1 MDERIIDY
9 LNDHKE
15 DLPFS
20 HIFGD
25 EDLRI
30 IIPIYSD
37 PTAKDIINTLK
48 RIKDYGG
55 IDLDTGEIV
64 RKIKL
69 DPKYGGDEKEQR
81 MKLGSAISKLK
92 LTDDDKKRY
101 LDWLARY
108 KENLKDTLGGSKYTI
123 ILSRAP
129 IDVVRMSDHSGWTS
143 CHTQGHE
150 YFQCAVQEAIN
161 GGAVAYIVETEDLN
175 EFLSDQYNSLQDE
188 EIFLDDARH
197 SSDMSLEPLSR
208 LRVRRLTWDDGRE
221 MAIPDTRVYGRSSI
235 PQFYESLKGFLKD
248 QQPMDLEEF
257 KASDWR
263 KRGGTYYDNNIL
275 ELVKNYYD
283 IGDDTEHGIPR
294 YITHHDPDRMAEAG
308 RNQELKE
315 LFNNLE
321 EECEQHKN
329 YYNERMKYCKV
340 EYDISWDDTVYCMPG
355 AYAEIVFDYTGIDFS
370 NVDLTLDDEGDFE
383 RAKNGDYDDDIT
395 WSGLMYWLDQQFRGG
410 LDVRHLSF
418 IDNKLEISFSSEN
431 VFFDSYE
438 YEEYCK
444 DVDRFDDNILEAFA
458 EPNDWVNIFE
468 EIGII
473 ESDNTFLKQLVEN
486 GSEDLTYHNTRG
498 ERHVEWELIVDGI
511 TNETYETY
519 SDSTSFNGIPNIRDR
534 SFIGDEFAKI
544 LDNYIKDNYK
554 IKPSTSHQQTFN
566 KFFESYYQP
575 RMMGNNTLTQFNID
589 SLEIEV
595 DPSTHL
601 QELNNVLVILNVK
614 LNVEEFDEENV
625 GLILFLDRN
634 LDDLRNM
641 ARFAY
646 LSQNRYII
654 TGSPKYKQ
662 LFHNLKRVYG
672 KYLA

>member
-69 DPKYGGDEKEQR
+69 DPKYGGGEKEQR

-108 KENLKDTLGGSKYTI
+108 RENLKDTLGGSKYTI

-197 SSDMSLEPLSR
+197 GSDMELEPLSR

-221 MAIPDTRVYGRSSI
+221 MAIPDTKVYGRSSI
-235 PQFYESLKGFLKD
+235 PQFYESLKGFLKE

-257 KASDWR
+257 KASDW
-263 KRGGTYYDNNIL
+263 KTRGGTYYDNNISA
-275 ELVKNYYD
+275 LVRSYYD
-283 IGDDTEHGIPR
+283 VGGDTDDIFGR
-294 YITHHDPDRMAEAG
+294 YISHYDRDQRDEYG
-308 RNQELKE
+308 RNREIKE

-321 EECEQHKN
+321 EECEAYKQQ
-329 YYNERMKYCKV
+329 YNQRMKYCDV
-340 EYDISWDDTVYCMPG
+340 GYDISWDDTAYCIPF
-355 AYAEIVFDYTGIDFS
+355 ASAEIVFEYPNVDVS
-370 NVDLTLDDEGDFE
+370 NVDISFDDEGDFE
-383 RAKNGDYDDDIT
+383 RAKEGNFDDDII
-395 WSGLMYWLDQQFRGG
+395 WSGLMYWLDQQFG
-410 LDVRHLSF
+410 SM
-418 IDNKLEISFSSEN
+418 IDIRSLTFEENKLEITFNSENTIFDSSE
-431 VFFDSYE
+431 YE
-438 YEEYCK
+438 DFCRE
-444 DVDRFDDNILEAFA
+444 VDRFDDNIAEAFA
-458 EPNDWVNIFE
+458 EPNDWIPIFE

-473 ESDNTFLKQLVEN
+473 ESDDIFLKQLVNN
-486 GSEDLTYHNTRG
+486 GSEDLTYNNVRG

-511 TNETYETY
+511 TQETYNTY

-534 SFIGDEFAKI
+534 SFIGDEFAKM
-544 LDNYIKDNYK
+544 LDNYIKDNHK
-554 IKPSTSHQQTFN
+554 IKPSTAHQQTFN

-575 RMMGNNTLTQFNID
+575 RMMGNNSLVQFNID

-646 LSQNRYII
+646 LSQNRYIV

-672 KYLA
+672 KYL